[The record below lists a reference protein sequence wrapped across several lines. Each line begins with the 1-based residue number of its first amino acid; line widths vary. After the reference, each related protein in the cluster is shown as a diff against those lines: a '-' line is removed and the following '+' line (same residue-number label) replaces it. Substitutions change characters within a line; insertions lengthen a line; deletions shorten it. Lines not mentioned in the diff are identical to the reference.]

1 MFRPSPKPNLT
12 DTYMCH
18 SIVIKSKLT
27 DTKIE
32 RQKKQKNKITLLLL
46 SNAGP
51 PDRKYLYYPHV
62 EGVTRKGS
70 LLPASMI

>member
-32 RQKKQKNKITLLLL
+32 RQKKKKNQNNPTAFKQCW
-46 SNAGP
+46 SP
-51 PDRKYLYYPHV
+51 R
-62 EGVTRKGS
+62 
-70 LLPASMI
+70 